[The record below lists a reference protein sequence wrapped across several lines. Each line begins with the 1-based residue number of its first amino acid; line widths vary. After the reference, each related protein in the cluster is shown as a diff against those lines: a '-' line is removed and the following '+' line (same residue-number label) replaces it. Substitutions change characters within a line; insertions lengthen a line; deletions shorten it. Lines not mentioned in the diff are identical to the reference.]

1 MNSILI
7 LDDAQENCLL
17 MQGILRK
24 SGYKETFVSQ
34 SPEEVIS
41 WLSLKSPE
49 PPEKEISLILLD
61 ILLPGITGIDILKL
75 IREKEEL
82 KDIPVIMITALKE
95 SNVLQEAFDAGA
107 IDYVVKPFDSTELLA
122 RVRSALR
129 LNEEMNRRKER
140 EKELEKLTD
149 QLQEVNAYL
158 LAIARTDG
166 LTGLYNRRYFDEVLA
181 TEWKRCW
188 RTGNSVALLMLDI
201 DHFKLYND
209 TYGHQAGDQC
219 LKRVATSIREC
230 ARRAGD
236 IAARYGGE
244 EFAVILPETS
254 ESNAVIVSRNILDK
268 VEKLAIPHSASKTDS
283 IVTVSIGMA
292 TLSPNPENSISE
304 LIERAD
310 KALYL
315 AKEEGR
321 NCLRFYP
328 QGD

>member
-7 LDDAQENCLL
+7 LDDAQENCML
-17 MQGILRK
+17 MQGILRR
-24 SGYKETFVSQ
+24 SGYKDTLTSQ
-34 SPEEVIS
+34 SPDEVVE
-41 WLSLKSPE
+41 WLSLKSSE
-49 PPEKEISLILLD
+49 PPKKVFSLILLD
-61 ILLPGITGIDILKL
+61 ILLPGITGIEILRL
-75 IREKEEL
+75 IREKPEL

-95 SNVLQEAFDAGA
+95 SNVLQEAFDTGA
-107 IDYVVKPFDSTELLA
+107 IDYVVKPFDSIELLA

-129 LNEEMNRRKER
+129 LFEEMSRRIER

-166 LTGLYNRRYFDEVLA
+166 LTGLFNRRYFDEVLA

-188 RTGNSVALLMLDI
+188 RTGNSVALLMMDI
-201 DHFKLYND
+201 DHFKLFND
-209 TYGHQAGDQC
+209 TYGHQAGDHC
-219 LKRVATSIREC
+219 LKQVSAAIREC

-236 IAARYGGE
+236 VAARYGGE

-254 ESNAVIVSRNILDK
+254 ESNAVVVSRNILEK
-268 VEKLAIPHSASKTDS
+268 VEKLSIPHSASKTDS
-283 IVTVSIGMA
+283 IVTISIGMA
-292 TLSPNPENSISE
+292 TLSPSPENSITE

>member
-7 LDDAQENCLL
+7 LDDAQENCML

-24 SGYKETFVSQ
+24 SGYKDTKTSQ
-34 SPEEVIS
+34 SPDEVIG
-41 WLSLKSPE
+41 WLSLKSSE
-49 PPEKEISLILLD
+49 PPQKEFSLILLD
-61 ILLPGITGIDILKL
+61 ILLPGITGLEILKM

-95 SNVLQEAFDAGA
+95 SNVLQEAFDTGA
-107 IDYVVKPFDSTELLA
+107 IDYVVKPFDANELLA

-129 LNEEMNRRKER
+129 LFEEMTRRKER

-158 LAIARTDG
+158 VAIARTDA

-188 RTGNSVALLMLDI
+188 RTGTSVALLMLDI

-209 TYGHQAGDQC
+209 TYGHQGGDQC
-219 LKRVATSIREC
+219 LKQVAAAIRDC

-236 IAARYGGE
+236 VAARYGGE
-244 EFAVILPETS
+244 EFSIILPETS
-254 ESNAVIVSRNILDK
+254 ESNAVIVSRNILEK
-268 VEKLAIPHSASKTDS
+268 VEKLAIPHAGSKTSS
-283 IVTVSIGMA
+283 IVTISIGMA
-292 TLSPNPENSISE
+292 TLSPSPENSIAE

>member
-49 PPEKEISLILLD
+49 PPQKEISLILLD

-95 SNVLQEAFDAGA
+95 SSVLQEAFDAGA
-107 IDYVVKPFDSTELLA
+107 IDYVIKPFDSTELLA

-129 LNEEMNRRKER
+129 LYDEMTRRMER

-219 LKRVATSIREC
+219 LKQVATAIRDC

-236 IAARYGGE
+236 VAARYGGE

-254 ESNAVIVSRNILDK
+254 ESNAVVVSRNILDK

-292 TLSPNPENSISE
+292 TLSPNPENSIPE

>member
-7 LDDAQENCLL
+7 LDDAQENCML
-17 MQGILRK
+17 MQGILRR
-24 SGYKETFVSQ
+24 SGYKDTQTSQ
-34 SPEEVIS
+34 SPDEVLD
-41 WLSLKSPE
+41 WLSLKSDE
-49 PPEKEISLILLD
+49 PPKKDFSLILLD
-61 ILLPGITGIDILKL
+61 ILLPGITGIEILRM
-75 IREKEEL
+75 IREKPEL

-95 SNVLQEAFDAGA
+95 SNVLQEAFDSGA
-107 IDYVVKPFDSTELLA
+107 IDYVVKPFDSIELLA

-129 LNEEMNRRKER
+129 LFEEMARRKER

-166 LTGLYNRRYFDEVLA
+166 LTGLFNRRYFDEVLA

-209 TYGHQAGDQC
+209 TYGHQAGDHC
-219 LKRVATSIREC
+219 LKQVSAAIREC

-236 IAARYGGE
+236 VTARYGGE

-254 ESNAVIVSRNILDK
+254 ESNAVIVSRNILEK
-268 VEKLAIPHSASKTDS
+268 VEKLAVPHSASKTSS
-283 IVTVSIGMA
+283 IVTISIGMA
-292 TLSPNPENSISE
+292 TLSPSPENSITE

>member
-7 LDDAQENCLL
+7 LDDAQENCML

-24 SGYKETFVSQ
+24 SGYKDTKTSQ
-34 SPEEVIS
+34 SPDEVIG
-41 WLSLKSPE
+41 WLSLKSSD
-49 PPEKEISLILLD
+49 PPQKEFSLILLD
-61 ILLPGITGIDILKL
+61 ILLPGITGLEILKM

-95 SNVLQEAFDAGA
+95 SNVLQEAFDTGA
-107 IDYVVKPFDSTELLA
+107 IDYVVKPFDANELLA

-129 LNEEMNRRKER
+129 LFEEMTRRKER

-158 LAIARTDG
+158 VAIARTDA

-188 RTGNSVALLMLDI
+188 RTGTSVALLMLDI

-209 TYGHQAGDQC
+209 SYGHQGGDQC
-219 LKRVATSIREC
+219 LKQVAAAIRDC

-236 IAARYGGE
+236 VAARYGGE
-244 EFAVILPETS
+244 EFSVILPETS
-254 ESNAVIVSRNILDK
+254 ESNAVIVSRNILEK
-268 VEKLAIPHSASKTDS
+268 VEKLAIPHIASKTSS
-283 IVTVSIGMA
+283 IVTISIGMA
-292 TLSPNPENSISE
+292 TLSPSPENSIAE

>member
-7 LDDAQENCLL
+7 LDDAQENCML

-24 SGYKETFVSQ
+24 SGYKETHATQ
-34 SPEEVIS
+34 SPDEVIA
-41 WLSLKSPE
+41 WLSLKSQD
-49 PPEKEISLILLD
+49 PPQKEFSLILLD
-61 ILLPGITGIDILKL
+61 ILLPGITGIEILKM
-75 IREKEEL
+75 IREKDQL

-95 SNVLQEAFDAGA
+95 SNVLQEAFDSGA
-107 IDYVVKPFDSTELLA
+107 IDYVVKPFDGNELLA

-129 LNEEMNRRKER
+129 LFDEMTRRKER
-140 EKELEKLTD
+140 EKELESLTD
-149 QLQEVNAYL
+149 QLQEVNAHL

-166 LTGLYNRRYFDEVLA
+166 LTSLYNRRYFDEVLA

-209 TYGHQAGDQC
+209 TYGHQAGDHC
-219 LKRVATSIREC
+219 LKQVALAIRDC

-236 IAARYGGE
+236 LAARYGGE
-244 EFAVILPETS
+244 EFAIILPETT
-254 ESNAVIVSRNILDK
+254 ESNAVIVSRNILER
-268 VEKLAIPHSASKTDS
+268 VEKLSIPHSASKTDS

-292 TLSPNPENSISE
+292 TLSPNPENSIVE

>member
-1 MNSILI
+1 M
-7 LDDAQENCLL
+7 L
-17 MQGILRK
+17 MQGILRR
-24 SGYKETFVSQ
+24 SGYKDTLTSQ
-34 SPEEVIS
+34 SPDEVVE
-41 WLSLKSPE
+41 WLSLKSSE
-49 PPEKEISLILLD
+49 PPKKVFSLILLD
-61 ILLPGITGIDILKL
+61 ILLPGITGIEILRL
-75 IREKEEL
+75 IREKPEL

-95 SNVLQEAFDAGA
+95 SNVLQEAFDTGA
-107 IDYVVKPFDSTELLA
+107 IDYVVKPFDSIELLA

-129 LNEEMNRRKER
+129 LFEEMSRRIER

-166 LTGLYNRRYFDEVLA
+166 LTGLFNRRYFDEVLA

-188 RTGNSVALLMLDI
+188 RTGNSVALLMMDI
-201 DHFKLYND
+201 DHFKLFND
-209 TYGHQAGDQC
+209 TYGHQAGDHC
-219 LKRVATSIREC
+219 LKQVSAAIREC

-236 IAARYGGE
+236 VAARYGGE

-254 ESNAVIVSRNILDK
+254 ESNAVVVSRNILEK
-268 VEKLAIPHSASKTDS
+268 VEKLSIPHSASKTDS
-283 IVTVSIGMA
+283 IVTISIGMA
-292 TLSPNPENSISE
+292 TLSPSPENSITE

>member
-1 MNSILI
+1 MHSILI
-7 LDDAQENCLL
+7 LDDAQENCML
-17 MQGILRK
+17 MQGILRR
-24 SGYKETFVSQ
+24 SGYKNTQTSQ
-34 SPEEVIS
+34 SPEEVLD
-41 WLSLKSPE
+41 WLSLKSDE
-49 PPEKEISLILLD
+49 PPKKVFSLILLD
-61 ILLPGITGIDILKL
+61 ILLPGITGIEILRM
-75 IREKEEL
+75 IREKPEL

-95 SNVLQEAFDAGA
+95 PSVLQEAFDTGA
-107 IDYVVKPFDSTELLA
+107 IDYVVKPFDSIELLA

-129 LNEEMNRRKER
+129 LFEEMTHRKER

-166 LTGLYNRRYFDEVLA
+166 LTGLFNRRYFDEVLA

-209 TYGHQAGDQC
+209 AYGHQAGDQC
-219 LKRVATSIREC
+219 LKQVSGAIREC

-236 IAARYGGE
+236 VAARYGGE

-254 ESNAVIVSRNILDK
+254 ESNAVIVSRNILEK
-268 VEKLAIPHSASKTDS
+268 IEKLGIPHSASKS
-283 IVTVSIGMA
+283 SPIVTVSIGMA
-292 TLSPNPENSISE
+292 TLSPSPENSIPE

>member
-7 LDDAQENCLL
+7 LDDAQENCML

-24 SGYKETFVSQ
+24 SGYKNTYTSQ
-34 SPEEVIS
+34 SPEEVIN
-41 WLSLKSPE
+41 WLNLKSQA
-49 PPEKEISLILLD
+49 PPQKECSLILLD
-61 ILLPGITGIDILKL
+61 ILLPGVTGFEILEL
-75 IREKEEL
+75 IREKKEL

-95 SNVLQEAFDAGA
+95 SNVLQKAFDSGA
-107 IDYVVKPFDSTELLA
+107 IDYVIKPFDATELLA

-129 LNEEMNRRKER
+129 LFEEMTRRKER

-149 QLQEVNAYL
+149 QLQEVNSYL
-158 LAIARTDG
+158 VAISRTDS
-166 LTGLYNRRYFDEVLA
+166 LTGLYNRRYFDEILT

-188 RTGNSVALLMLDI
+188 RTGAGIALIMLDI

-209 TYGHQAGDQC
+209 TYGHQGGDQC
-219 LKRVATSIREC
+219 LKQVARAIRDC

-236 IAARYGGE
+236 VAARYGGE
-244 EFAVILPETS
+244 EFAVILPETN
-254 ESNAVIVSRNILDK
+254 ESNAVVVSRNILEN
-268 VEKLAIPHSASKTDS
+268 VEKMAIPHLASKTNS

-292 TLSPNPENSISE
+292 TLSPSPENSITE

-328 QGD
+328 QSD

>member
-1 MNSILI
+1 M
-7 LDDAQENCLL
+7 L
-17 MQGILRK
+17 MQGILRR
-24 SGYKETFVSQ
+24 SGYKDTQTSQ
-34 SPEEVIS
+34 SPDEVLD
-41 WLSLKSPE
+41 WLSLKSDE
-49 PPEKEISLILLD
+49 PPKKDFSLILLD
-61 ILLPGITGIDILKL
+61 ILLPGITGIEILRM
-75 IREKEEL
+75 IREKPEL

-95 SNVLQEAFDAGA
+95 SNVLQEAFDSGA
-107 IDYVVKPFDSTELLA
+107 IDYVVKPFDSIELLA

-129 LNEEMNRRKER
+129 LFEEMARRKER

-166 LTGLYNRRYFDEVLA
+166 LTGLFNRRYFDEVLA

-209 TYGHQAGDQC
+209 TYGHQAGDHC
-219 LKRVATSIREC
+219 LKQVSAAIREC

-236 IAARYGGE
+236 VTARYGGE

-254 ESNAVIVSRNILDK
+254 ESNAVIVSRNILEK
-268 VEKLAIPHSASKTDS
+268 VEKLAVPHSASKTSS
-283 IVTVSIGMA
+283 IVTISIGMA
-292 TLSPNPENSISE
+292 TLSPSPENSITE

>member
-1 MNSILI
+1 MHSILI
-7 LDDAQENCLL
+7 LDDAQENCML

-24 SGYKETFVSQ
+24 SGYKNTLTSQ
-34 SPEEVIS
+34 SPDEVLD
-41 WLSLKSPE
+41 WLSLKSEE
-49 PPEKEISLILLD
+49 PPKKVFSLILLD
-61 ILLPGITGIDILKL
+61 ILLPGITGIEILRM
-75 IREKEEL
+75 IREKPEL

-95 SNVLQEAFDAGA
+95 PSVLLEAFDTGA
-107 IDYVVKPFDSTELLA
+107 IDYVVKPFDSIELLA

-129 LNEEMNRRKER
+129 LFEEMTHRKER

-166 LTGLYNRRYFDEVLA
+166 LTGLFNRRYFDEVLA

-219 LKRVATSIREC
+219 LKQVSGAIREC

-236 IAARYGGE
+236 VAARYGGE

-254 ESNAVIVSRNILDK
+254 ESNAVIVSRNILEK
-268 VEKLAIPHSASKTDS
+268 IEKLRVPHSASKTSS

-292 TLSPNPENSISE
+292 TLSPSPENSITE

>member
-7 LDDAQENCLL
+7 LDDAQENCML

-24 SGYKETFVSQ
+24 SGYKDTQTSQ
-34 SPEEVIS
+34 SPDEVID
-41 WLSLKSPE
+41 WLSLKTDD
-49 PPEKEISLILLD
+49 PPKKEFSLILLD
-61 ILLPGITGIDILKL
+61 ILLPGITGLEILKM
-75 IREKEEL
+75 IREKDEL

-95 SNVLQEAFDAGA
+95 ANVLQEAFDSGA
-107 IDYVVKPFDSTELLA
+107 IDYVVKPFDGTELLA

-129 LNEEMNRRKER
+129 LFEEMTRRKER

-158 LAIARTDG
+158 VAISRTDA

-188 RTGNSVALLMLDI
+188 RTGTSVALLMLDI

-209 TYGHQAGDQC
+209 TYGHQGGDQC
-219 LKRVATSIREC
+219 LKQVAAAIRDC

-236 IAARYGGE
+236 VAARYGGE
-244 EFAVILPETS
+244 EFAIILPETS
-254 ESNAVIVSRNILDK
+254 ESNAVVVSRNILEK

-283 IVTVSIGMA
+283 IVTLSIGMA
-292 TLSPNPENSISE
+292 TLSPSPENSIAE

>member
-7 LDDAQENCLL
+7 LDDAQENCML

-24 SGYKETFVSQ
+24 SGYKNTYTSQ
-34 SPEEVIS
+34 SPEEVID
-41 WLSLKSPE
+41 WLNLKNQD
-49 PPEKEISLILLD
+49 PPQKECSLILLD
-61 ILLPGITGIDILKL
+61 ILLPGVTGFEILEL
-75 IREKEEL
+75 IREKKEL

-95 SNVLQEAFDAGA
+95 SNVLQKAFDSGA
-107 IDYVVKPFDSTELLA
+107 IDYVIKPFDATELLA

-129 LNEEMNRRKER
+129 LFEEMTRRKER

-149 QLQEVNAYL
+149 QLQEVNSYL
-158 LAIARTDG
+158 VAISRTDS
-166 LTGLYNRRYFDEVLA
+166 LTGLYNRRYFDEILT

-188 RTGNSVALLMLDI
+188 RTGAGIALIMLDI

-209 TYGHQAGDQC
+209 TYGHQGGDQC
-219 LKRVATSIREC
+219 LKQVARAIRDC

-236 IAARYGGE
+236 VAARYGGE
-244 EFAVILPETS
+244 EFAVILPETN
-254 ESNAVIVSRNILDK
+254 ESNAVVVSRNILEN
-268 VEKLAIPHSASKTDS
+268 VEKMAIPHSASKTNS

-292 TLSPNPENSISE
+292 TLSPSPENSITE

-328 QGD
+328 QSD

>member
-1 MNSILI
+1 MDSILI
-7 LDDAQENCLL
+7 LDDAQENCML

-24 SGYKETFVSQ
+24 SGYKNTFTSQ
-34 SPEEVIS
+34 SPDEVIG
-41 WLSLKSPE
+41 WLNLKNQE
-49 PPEKEISLILLD
+49 PPQKECSLILLD
-61 ILLPGITGIDILKL
+61 ILLPGITGLEILKL

-95 SNVLQEAFDAGA
+95 SDVLQKAFDSGA
-107 IDYVVKPFDSTELLA
+107 IDYVVKPFDAIELLA

-129 LNEEMNRRKER
+129 LFEEMTRRKER
-140 EKELEKLTD
+140 EKELENLTD

-158 LAIARTDG
+158 VAISRTDS
-166 LTGLYNRRYFDEVLA
+166 LTGLYNRRYFDEILS

-188 RTGNSVALLMLDI
+188 RTEASIALIMLDI

-209 TYGHQAGDQC
+209 TYGHQGGDQC
-219 LKRVATSIREC
+219 LKQVASAIRDC

-236 IAARYGGE
+236 VAARYGGE
-244 EFAVILPETS
+244 EFAIILPETT
-254 ESNAVIVSRNILDK
+254 ESNAVVVSRNIL
-268 VEKLAIPHSASKTDS
+268 ENIENLGIPHSASKTNS

-292 TLSPNPENSISE
+292 TLSPSPENSITE

-328 QGD
+328 QND

>member
-1 MNSILI
+1 MDSILI
-7 LDDAQENCLL
+7 LDDAQENCML
-17 MQGILRK
+17 MQGILKR
-24 SGYKETFVSQ
+24 SGYKNTLTSQ
-34 SPEEVIS
+34 SPDEVID
-41 WLSLKSPE
+41 WLSLKSE
-49 PPEKEISLILLD
+49 DPPKKIFSLILLD
-61 ILLPGITGIDILKL
+61 ILLPGITGIEILRL
-75 IREKEEL
+75 IREKPGL

-95 SNVLQEAFDAGA
+95 SNVLQEAFDTGA
-107 IDYVVKPFDSTELLA
+107 IDYVIKPFDSIELLA

-129 LNEEMNRRKER
+129 LYEEMTRRMER

-149 QLQEVNAYL
+149 QLKEVNAYL

-166 LTGLYNRRYFDEVLA
+166 LTGLFNRRYFDEVLS

-201 DHFKLYND
+201 DHFKLFND

-219 LKRVATSIREC
+219 LKQVSSAIREC

-236 IAARYGGE
+236 VSARYGGE

-254 ESNAVIVSRNILDK
+254 ESNAVVVSRNILEK
-268 VEKLAIPHSASKTDS
+268 VEKLSIPHSASKTAPT
-283 IVTVSIGMA
+283 VTISIGMA
-292 TLSPNPENSISE
+292 TLSPSPENSITE